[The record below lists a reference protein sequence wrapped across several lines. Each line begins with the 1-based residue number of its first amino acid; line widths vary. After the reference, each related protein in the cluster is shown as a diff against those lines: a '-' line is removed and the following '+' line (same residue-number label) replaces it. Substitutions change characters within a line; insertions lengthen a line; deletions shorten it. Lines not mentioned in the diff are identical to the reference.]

1 VDGVKVVAG
10 RTVVEVRQYSDRQW
24 LGKPL
29 QSGWENHRKIQDK
42 YGKSQSQ
49 MQVYKL
55 MFIAGKIN

>member
-1 VDGVKVVAG
+1 MDGVKVVAG

-55 MFIAGKIN
+55 K